1 MMFPAQNLV
10 QNDHSS
16 ISFNRASAIVYTD
29 VAHTSS
35 REHAQTLFVNK
46 FVATPSVFCVLC
58 DRITAHTR
66 VIPSAKI
73 H

>member
-1 MMFPAQNLV
+1 MFSVQNLV

-16 ISFNRASAIVYTD
+16 MSFNRASAIVYTD

-35 REHAQTLFVNK
+35 RKHAQILFVNK
-46 FVATPSVFCVLC
+46 FVATPNVLCVLY
-58 DRITAHTR
+58 DHITAHTR